1 MQQYY
6 KTTLNMLFCYR
17 NITVFLLKIKKRKY
31 FSDFYIAFESK
42 SLNLQSL

>member
-1 MQQYY
+1 
-6 KTTLNMLFCYR
+6 MLFLLR

-31 FSDFYIAFESK
+31 FPDFYIAFESK